1 MRYGVLFFIFF
12 VSTLAVGVY
21 VYYVYFNI
29 LPEVTVPE
37 VVGMSFSA
45 AQEKLAQFN
54 LRARKAGEAYE
65 PKYPEGYVVSQR
77 PEAGRKVKVGR
88 TVNLLLSSRQ
98 KLVLVP
104 NFLGRQF
111 SSSYSLLATVG
122 LQLGEV
128 KKEKNPD
135 LEEGTILAQ
144 EPLPGEEVPAGSRID
159 LLLSTTLE
167 VTEKAEG
174 ERND

>member
-1 MRYGVLFFIFF
+1 MKYGILFFIFF
-12 VSTLAVGVY
+12 IVALAAGVY

-54 LRARKAGEAYE
+54 LRAKEAGEVYE

-88 TVNLLLSSRQ
+88 TINLLLSSRQ

-104 NFLGRQF
+104 NFLGRQI
-111 SSSYSLLATVG
+111 SSSYALLATVG
-122 LQLGEV
+122 LQLGEI
-128 KKEKNPD
+128 KKEKNLD

-144 EPLPGEEVPAGSRID
+144 EPLPGEEVLTGSRVDFLI
-159 LLLSTTLE
+159 STTLE
-167 VTEKAEG
+167 VTEKVEG
-174 ERND
+174 EGND